1 MSSLLHPIHS
11 FQPTN
16 ANDTLCSGSIVLT
29 FELAATLASFLVHLV
44 KSGVDSLTA
53 EAIDAPASPSS
64 VVMQPSLLWL
74 LGHLFKPR
82 ALWTHGLG
90 RILCTEYFSF

>member
-16 ANDTLCSGSIVLT
+16 AKDTLCSGSIVLT

-44 KSGVDSLTA
+44 KSGVDALTA
-53 EAIDAPASPSS
+53 EAIDAPVSPSS
-64 VVMQPSLLWL
+64 VMQPSLLWL
-74 LGHLFKPR
+74 LGHLFKPS
-82 ALWTHGLG
+82 ALWTHDLG
-90 RILCTEYFSF
+90 HILCTEYFSF